1 MKARKVKKLDPDG
14 PFGKQMRRIVR
25 VRAKELHS
33 FVPHALD
40 PAEREALHDMRI
52 AAKRLRYV
60 FELAEPCF
68 GKPAKTRARRARAL
82 QDAIGEIHDCDELLP
97 LAERKPRLAAAVRS
111 RRERLFGDFL
121 DMWGTME
128 GKTWEIKP

>member
-1 MKARKVKKLDPDG
+1 MTKLDPDG
-14 PFGKQMRRIVR
+14 PFAEQMRRIVR
-25 VRAKELHS
+25 VRTKELHS
-33 FVPHALD
+33 FVPRALD
-40 PAEREALHDMRI
+40 PAEQKALHDMRI

-68 GKPAKTRARRARAL
+68 GKAARTRAKRARAL

-97 LAERKPRLAAAVRS
+97 LAEREPRLDAAVRA
-111 RRERLFGDFL
+111 RRQRLFGEFL